1 MYFFQSIE
9 LMIIE
14 LDSFELNWIEWN
26 GIIIRNGLSCQTLKK
41 TTFIVYFSTVW
52 SFCYKLWNL
61 VEISGNKWQ
70 ATQRKRHVDPFGKVR
85 SSFLFFLFSIFFF
98 FFVQFSFPHNNR
110 TRLVVA
116 SSFCL
121 LFWVFGVIVFSQSWV
136 PLFLS
141 SLSVFHVAAATAI
154 AAPLRGGKK
163 GKRGKERGYLLLEAT
178 NCAGEWVFFNGSP
191 KACFFFFKW
200 KVKERKREKK
210 RSSSFEYF
218 LT

>member
-1 MYFFQSIE
+1 
-9 LMIIE
+9 MIIE
-14 LDSFELNWIEWN
+14 LDPFDLNWIELD
-26 GIIIRNGLSCQTLKK
+26 GIIIKNSLSCQTLKK

-61 VEISGNKWQ
+61 VETSGNKWQ

-85 SSFLFFLFSIFFF
+85 SSFLFFSFSIFF

-121 LFWVFGVIVFSQSWV
+121 FFWVFGVTVFSQSWV

-141 SLSVFHVAAATAI
+141 SLSVFHVATAI
-154 AAPLRGGKK
+154 AIPLRGGK

-178 NCAGEWVFFNGSP
+178 HCAGEWVFF
-191 KACFFFFKW
+191 
-200 KVKERKREKK
+200 
-210 RSSSFEYF
+210 
-218 LT
+218 